1 MNLRSAPKSSAL
13 APVERMYYRI
23 GEAAE
28 LVGEKPHVLR
38 YWESEFGCIR
48 PTKST
53 SGQRVYSRRDIE
65 TLCKVKALLKDR
77 RFTIEGAKQKLREG
91 GVEPPN
97 PTDPQRV
104 AVDHLRDAL
113 TEIRQQTLDFLAK
126 LESLS

>member
-1 MNLRSAPKSSAL
+1 MTSRSERTVL

-23 GEAAE
+23 GEAAQ

-91 GVEPPN
+91 GIEPPS
-97 PTDPQRV
+97 PTDPHV
-104 AVDHLRDAL
+104 ASANHLRSVL
-113 TEIRQQTLDFLAK
+113 TELRQQTLDFLAI
-126 LESLS
+126 LEGPL

>member
-1 MNLRSAPKSSAL
+1 MSSRSERKPL

-23 GEAAE
+23 GEAAQI
-28 LVGEKPHVLR
+28 VGEKPHVLR

-91 GVEPPN
+91 GVEPPCAA
-97 PTDPQRV
+97 DPHV
-104 AVDHLRDAL
+104 ASANHLREIL
-113 TEIRQQTLDFLAK
+113 TELRQQSVDFLAT
-126 LESLS
+126 LEIRS